1 VKSPE
6 PPSHN
11 AMADKRHAKLRKNLA
26 KAGGIILC
34 LVAGAWF
41 LLGLAF
47 IWIFASA
54 GGAVGA
60 FVSLVLA
67 AIPPVALF
75 LAWIRWGPWCNAL
88 RRIHWVCRRTI
99 GATN

>member
-1 VKSPE
+1 VKDPE
-6 PPSHN
+6 PPD
-11 AMADKRHAKLRKNLA
+11 DKAITDNRHAKLRKNA
-26 KAGGIILC
+26 ATAAGIIFC
-34 LVAGAWF
+34 LVAEAWF

-47 IWIFASA
+47 IWIFASL

-60 FVSLVLA
+60 FVSLVLV

-75 LAWIRWGPWCNAL
+75 LVWIRWGPWCNAL

-99 GATN
+99 GVTN